1 MMRVNMGAER
11 APTGATM
18 AKLTTKH
25 PGFQNVA
32 EDIAK
37 REGISIEAARAI
49 LAKKSRTASTKAKL
63 ANPALKKVG

>member
-1 MMRVNMGAER
+1 
-11 APTGATM
+11 M

-37 REGISIEAARAI
+37 REGLSIEAARRI

-63 ANPALKKVG
+63 ANPNLKKVK